1 MIRRFARPSLLTSA
15 VTSRAFGPGVES
27 GLTEEQLQYVAL
39 ARDFAQREMMPH
51 AASWDRNKIFPEEC
65 LRMCAAQGF
74 AGIYTPASVGGT
86 GLSRLDASL
95 VFEQLAMADPSTTAY
110 LTIHNMVTWMIGS
123 FGKSPYLLEEVAPKL
138 CSAELFASY
147 CLTEPQAGSD
157 AAKLAT
163 TAKDMGDHWVVNGS
177 KMFISGAGRA
187 EIYAVM
193 VRTGD
198 ASAKGISCVVIH
210 KDDPGVSFGKN
221 EAKLGWCSQ
230 PTRMVTFENVKV
242 PKDRLVGDEGE
253 GFKIAMRGLDGG
265 RINIASCSLGGAQQA
280 LDLTT
285 KYTQER
291 KQFNQPIFNFQN
303 TQFKLAEMAAKVH
316 SSRLMVRQ
324 AATSIDNDDPNKT
337 VLCAMAKMVATE
349 QCYDVVDQALQL
361 HGGYGYLNDFPIER
375 IMRDLRVHRILEGTN
390 EVMRMI
396 IGRSLTDKK

>member
-1 MIRRFARPSLLTSA
+1 MPFAA
-15 VTSRAFGPGVES
+15 E
-27 GLTEEQLQYVAL
+27 
-39 ARDFAQREMMPH
+39 
-51 AASWDRNKIFPEEC
+51 WDRNKVFPEEC
-65 LRMCAAQGF
+65 LRACAAQGF
-74 AGIYTPASVGGT
+74 AGIYTPSSVGGT

-95 VFEQLAMADPSTTAY
+95 VFEQLSMADPSTTAY

-123 FGKSPYLLEEVAPKL
+123 FASSPFLLEEIAPKL
-138 CSAELFASY
+138 CTADLFASY

-157 AAKLAT
+157 AARLAT
-163 TAKDMGDHWVVNGS
+163 TAKDMGDHWLVNGS

-187 EIYAVM
+187 DVYAVM

-198 ASAKGISCVVIH
+198 ASAKGISCVVIL
-210 KDDPGVSFGKN
+210 KDDAGVSFGKN
-221 EAKLGWCSQ
+221 ESKLGWCSQ
-230 PTRMVTFENVKV
+230 PTALVTFENVKV
-242 PKDRLVGDEGE
+242 PKDRLVGAVGE
-253 GFKIAMRGLDGG
+253 GFKIAMTGLDGG
-265 RINIASCSLGGAQQA
+265 RINIASCSLGGAQQS
-280 LDLTT
+280 LDLATQ
-285 KYTQER
+285 YVQER

-303 TQFKLAEMAAKVH
+303 TQFRLAEMAAKVH

-324 AATSIDNDDPNKT
+324 AASSIDSNDPNKT

-396 IGRSLTDKK
+396 IGRSLAEKK